1 MSWLPTSFPHPA
13 NFKVRFNHMQSQ
25 IDDIKGDIK
34 DFRGDVNKR
43 FDEAKVDM
51 NGRFEQVNKRLEQII
66 ASIDR
71 LGNKLDYRTGM
82 RSRGTLP

>member
-34 DFRGDVNKR
+34 DFRGDVNNR
-43 FDEAKVDM
+43 F
-51 NGRFEQVNKRLEQII
+51 EQII

-71 LGNKLDYRTGM
+71 LGDKLDYRTGM
-82 RSRGTLP
+82 RNRGALP